1 MFHAAILATL
11 FLRIL
16 VALAPTTMD
25 LTETPELVTPLSS
38 MHRVREGINLARSG
52 MSPYVGDECHQPP
65 LTLAVLWFF
74 FDEKGCAPQLNG
86 WPLHLL
92 FFLADLSVAIMLR
105 SLVSRKLFHDNHQDF
120 QRSEPLPNV
129 YYVPSFLRN
138 KNNLS
143 DLCAT
148 AYLLHPFALGSSA
161 AWDTSSLVRVLT
173 MASIYF
179 ASHSATSLSSFF
191 LACAGYVEIH
201 PLLYVVATAAIEK
214 KEREEMVQEKE
225 EKEKEKEKKKGKG
238 KGKLKNKIVGKRRD
252 DRVSY
257 GVVLGHQCGWL
268 IVWSVVLQVLSAFS
282 LQRINETGRPS
293 NINETTT
300 TMHSTIL
307 SSRQGMLHTY
317 RSTYVWHLTANDN
330 TPNVGIYWYFFSMLF
345 VRFRSY
351 FTFVF
356 NVQLFVY
363 VAPLV
368 VRLRGRP
375 YILLTILISLVA
387 LLRPYPTLGDFSL
400 PMVLMTMHP
409 YVVARMRA
417 KSVLLVA
424 LSIGVVLLPTFG
436 YLWLY
441 PGAACANHY
450 YFSQATYTLSCLLLV
465 SEFLGGALLR
475 DRQVEKKEKDSM
487 IELTVGKK
495 GGKEEEQQQ
504 VSETSMLTM
513 EGKAAAALE

>member
-25 LTETPELVTPLSS
+25 LTEMPELVTPLSS

-105 SLVSRKLFHDNHQDF
+105 SLVSRKLFHDDHQKF

-148 AYLLHPFALGSSA
+148 VYLLHPFALGSSA

-201 PLLYVVATAAIEK
+201 PLLYVGATAAIEK
-214 KEREEMVQEKE
+214 KEREQTVQEMVQEK
-225 EKEKEKEKKKGKG
+225 KKKT
-238 KGKLKNKIVGKRRD
+238 LKNKIVGKRRD

-257 GVVLGHQCGWL
+257 CVVLGHQCGWL

-293 NINETTT
+293 NVNETTT
-300 TMHSTIL
+300 TMHTTIL
-307 SSRQGMLHTY
+307 SSHQGMLHAY
-317 RSTYVWHLTANDN
+317 RSTYMWHLTANDN
-330 TPNVGIYWYFFSMLF
+330 MPNVGIYWYFFSMLF

-409 YVVARMRA
+409 YVVARMRG
-417 KSVLLVA
+417 KSVLLVV

-475 DRQVEKKEKDSM
+475 DRQVEKKKKDSM
-487 IELTVGKK
+487 IELTAGKK
-495 GGKEEEQQQ
+495 EGKEEQQQ

-513 EGKAAAALE
+513 EGKAVAALE